1 MLDAVRTPRRRSRW
15 FSLCCALFA
24 CVFFMPS
31 AEAED
36 SNFVAV
42 LNIAGAEGG
51 NLTPSTLQLVSDEAR
66 DAVRVA
72 LPKATIITSDTTE
85 AILRD
90 LGTSQSACLE
100 GADCALDIFREM
112 QAEIGLSGAI
122 TMLGDSFWV
131 AWNAYD
137 VATGKLVGR
146 GRVTVDGEAELPDA
160 SREAATKAV
169 DDLTDRFGGGTS
181 ARAVDESSN
190 RGVSDTGSAGREDS
204 SQSVDRRNY
213 SEPSRSRSG
222 GGGAFWRVVGEVI
235 GGMLGI
241 RTAPRGPNRRGPA
254 ARAPSRGRP
263 SGPPAARGGGGS
275 AGVKGRVLCV
285 ERSCPSCKGEPA
297 GSACWKRWEQCAKN
311 CGCSG
316 ASRTHNV
323 GAACN

>member
-1 MLDAVRTPRRRSRW
+1 MILI
-15 FSLCCALFA
+15 
-24 CVFFMPS
+24 PS
-31 AEAED
+31 TQAED

-51 NLTPSTLQLVSDEAR
+51 NLAPSTLQLVSDEAR

-131 AWNAYD
+131 AWNSYD

-146 GRVTVDGEAELPDA
+146 GRVTVDGETELPDA

-169 DDLTDRFGGGTS
+169 DDLTSRFGGGGADDT
-181 ARAVDESSN
+181 
-190 RGVSDTGSAGREDS
+190 RGERTSDTGGADQGAAD
-204 SQSVDRRNY
+204 QQKTRRNY
-213 SEPSRSRSG
+213 SEPETTRGGG
-222 GGGAFWRVVGEVI
+222 GGGAFWRAIGEVL

-241 RTAPRGPNRRGPA
+241 RTAPRGKSRRAPAVRGP
-254 ARAPSRGRP
+254 SGKRGG
-263 SGPPAARGGGGS
+263 SSARGGGGS
-275 AGVKGRVLCV
+275 SGVKGRVLCV
-285 ERSCPSCKGEPA
+285 EQKCRSCKGQAA
-297 GSACWKRWEQCAKN
+297 GSACWQRWEQCAKN

-316 ASRTHNV
+316 ASRTHNL